1 MQCLIPPV
9 THFLLFFSAYYIWIV
24 RVRCNINTCGDY
36 KRWKLPHFWRRITF
50 SKCKCEQL
58 MPPPRCC
65 WWTNSHQTRQRKF
78 GICLNFFTLCWFL
91 FMKCRSLELKADC
104 VTETRDVSLLAF
116 FVLSRPLSPTLSLH
130 FRVRS
135 ATTLPFFCSTKA
147 NCSSVFLALFHP
159 SVFSLFLSVSF
170 CPFHNN
176 KNHRFCLFLRS
187 LCLFLIGCLSEQARL
202 VPLVRSHLIRQEKRS
217 RWRLCCHT
225 TGANVFQFNFLIWSR
240 QTAVYIRN
248 T

>member
-24 RVRCNINTCGDY
+24 RVHCNINTCGDY

-65 WWTNSHQTRQRKF
+65 WWTNLHQTSQRKF

-104 VTETRDVSLLAF
+104 VTETRDVSLLACF
-116 FVLSRPLSPTLSLH
+116 MLSRPLSPHALPPFPSAFCHHPPLSLQH
-130 FRVRS
+130 KGK
-135 ATTLPFFCSTKA
+135 L
-147 NCSSVFLALFHP
+147 
-159 SVFSLFLSVSF
+159 
-170 CPFHNN
+170 
-176 KNHRFCLFLRS
+176 
-187 LCLFLIGCLSEQARL
+187 LICLSGFIPPFRL
-202 VPLVRSHLIRQEKRS
+202 FIISL
-217 RWRLCCHT
+217 RLLLS
-225 TGANVFQFNFLIWSR
+225 FS
-240 QTAVYIRN
+240 
-248 T
+248 